1 MEKIKLLLAIQ
12 IDNQEKEI
20 ENFSKD
26 IVYFLKKLI
35 QEEKISENSNILF
48 IDNFSKDNSWYEI
61 SKENVRYP
69 NFIKGLKLKNKAKS
83 SAINLYLKQKEN
95 LTIKI
100 DLNFD
105 ENKIL
110 NVIQSNEEKYFDLTK
125 KNNFFKE
132 ILLSSK
138 FVIKEEI

>member
-1 MEKIKLLLAIQ
+1 MEKTKLLLAIQ

-83 SAINLYLKQKEN
+83 SAINHYLKQKEN

-110 NVIQSNEEKYFDLTK
+110 NVIQSNEK
-125 KNNFFKE
+125 K
-132 ILLSSK
+132 L
-138 FVIKEEI
+138 

>member
-1 MEKIKLLLAIQ
+1 MEKTKLLLAIQ

-26 IVYFLKKLI
+26 IIYFLKKLI

-110 NVIQSNEEKYFDLTK
+110 NVIQLNEEKYFDLTK

>member
-1 MEKIKLLLAIQ
+1 MEKTKLLLAIQ

-83 SAINLYLKQKEN
+83 SAINLYLKQKEG

-125 KNNFFKE
+125 KNNFLKE

-138 FVIKEEI
+138 FIIKEEI

>member
-1 MEKIKLLLAIQ
+1 MEKTKLLLAIQ

>member
-1 MEKIKLLLAIQ
+1 MEKTKLLLAIQ

-35 QEEKISENSNILF
+35 QEEKISEKSNILF

-110 NVIQSNEEKYFDLTK
+110 NVIQLNEEKYFDLTK
-125 KNNFFKE
+125 KNNFLKE

-138 FVIKEEI
+138 FIIKEEI

>member
-1 MEKIKLLLAIQ
+1 MEKIKLLFAIQ
-12 IDNQEKEI
+12 KDKQEKEI

-26 IVYFLKKLI
+26 IIYFLKKLI

-83 SAINLYLKQKEN
+83 SAINLYLKQKEG

-110 NVIQSNEEKYFDLTK
+110 NAIQSNEEKYFDLTK

>member
-1 MEKIKLLLAIQ
+1 MEKTKLLLAIQ

-69 NFIKGLKLKNKAKS
+69 NFIKGLKLKNKTKS
-83 SAINLYLKQKEN
+83 SAINLYLKQKES
-95 LTIKI
+95 LTIKT

>member
-83 SAINLYLKQKEN
+83 NAINLYLKQKEN

-110 NVIQSNEEKYFDLTK
+110 NVIQLNEEKYFDLTR

>member
-1 MEKIKLLLAIQ
+1 MEKTKLLLAIQ

-83 SAINLYLKQKEN
+83 SAINHYLKQKEN

-125 KNNFFKE
+125 KNNFFNE

>member
-1 MEKIKLLLAIQ
+1 MEKTKLLLAIQ

-125 KNNFFKE
+125 KNNFLKE

>member
-83 SAINLYLKQKEN
+83 SAINLYLKQKEG
-95 LTIKI
+95 LIIKI

>member
-1 MEKIKLLLAIQ
+1 MEKTKLLLAIQ

-35 QEEKISENSNILF
+35 QEEKISEKSNILF

-110 NVIQSNEEKYFDLTK
+110 NVIQLNEEKYFDLTK
-125 KNNFFKE
+125 KNNFLKE

-138 FVIKEEI
+138 FIIK

>member
-110 NVIQSNEEKYFDLTK
+110 NVIQLNEEKYFNLTK